1 MNDYQ
6 QRQRAESLYR
16 LEEAE
21 HLASYGI
28 APQEIAARLGT
39 TRTALE
45 QLARRHGRVDLAR
58 RLSAYRAAACP
69 GCGEPMAPTA
79 TRCRDCVRTEGRDR
93 PWSKQVPA

>member
-1 MNDYQ
+1 MITYAEQ
-6 QRQRAESLYR
+6 QRAESLYR

-21 HLASYGI
+21 HLAAYGI
-28 APQEIAARLGT
+28 APQEIAERLGT

-45 QLARRHGRVDLAR
+45 QLARRHGRADLAR

-79 TRCRDCVRTEGRDR
+79 TRCRECVRLEGRER
-93 PWSKQVPA
+93 HWSKQVPA